1 MSGGDDK
8 QPLIYGNEVLFMKT
22 ITEIVEGTYIAT
34 ISESD
39 NVIFNVTSEDGFYF
53 DVEIDAYGV
62 SSLVHGDNA
71 IELVK
76 RLGIDVDKVADEIQ
90 TWHNNQN

>member
-1 MSGGDDK
+1 MR
-8 QPLIYGNEVLFMKT
+8 T
-22 ITEIVEGTYIAT
+22 IAEIVNGTYVAS

-53 DVEIDAYGV
+53 DVEIDSYGV

-76 RLGIDVDKVADEIQ
+76 RLGIDVNKVADDIQ
-90 TWHNNQN
+90 TWHDAQ

>member
-1 MSGGDDK
+1 MK
-8 QPLIYGNEVLFMKT
+8 KFEEV
-22 ITEIVEGTYIAT
+22 VNGSYVAT
-34 ISESD
+34 VSETS

-53 DVEIDAYGV
+53 DVEIDSYGV

-90 TWHNNQN
+90 AWHDAQ